1 VSKGGGGGSMTRG
14 GNQGGYGQQQGGG
27 FGRQGGGFGS
37 QGGGI
42 VANNYGQQGG
52 GYGGGSQFPSRGNA
66 KGGLGGSMGSQGG
79 FGGRYGNQGGY
90 GGGYGRQGQS
100 SEPFDQIGFPE
111 QRFGNQ
117 GGFSTPPPPPRGGMG
132 GYGQRGGYGQQS
144 SYGGKGGL
152 APPPTSG
159 LYGQGRYGS
168 SQPRNPYQSSPRN
181 YGDMGRTALG
191 GKGGNQ
197 NPPPQQGGGF
207 STPPPPPR
215 RGGGFG
221 DNGGTAT
228 NGMDINPPRGGM
240 GGSMGGK
247 GGMGNTRGGGGMGG
261 QYQAPYMPTAVDT
274 GESNGGTATNGMDI
288 NPKPQIDPASLYSDP
303 NMGGGGGGNDD
314 QVIYRGGSKGFYD
327 RNPGQFIDLESLSG
341 INPLGS
347 SSDPNMGGGGG
358 ERMVRGPN
366 GNMYKPNEL
375 PSNMRM
381 EVDTGPRAAIS
392 GPRAVFADDYILKP
406 SDQGYMTND
415 LPRPMLNN
423 AVPQKPQID
432 PASLYSDPNMG
443 MGGKG
448 GQQLPQMRTQ
458 GPESLRM
465 QGTPLQQ
472 IRTQGPDNIGG
483 GRMQPQPMPSIFAP
497 QQPSGP
503 PAQPA
508 FQGTLGNQIMRQ
520 VFNQPDNLNFGG
532 GDLQRQQAMAMEA
545 AEQFMAVER
554 PAMMSGIGSMGQIR
568 RR

>member
-240 GGSMGGK
+240 GGSMGGGE
-247 GGMGNTRGGGGMGG
+247 GGRNYTDPTTGNEM
-261 QYQAPYMPTAVDT
+261 YQPPMPTVPEGTMQRMVMPPAI
-274 GESNGGTATNGMDI
+274 NTATGQP
-288 NPKPQIDPASLYSDP
+288 NPFGGFSDL
-303 NMGGGGGGNDD
+303 N
-314 QVIYRGGSKGFYD
+314 
-327 RNPGQFIDLESLSG
+327 
-341 INPLGS
+341 
-347 SSDPNMGGGGG
+347 
-358 ERMVRGPN
+358 
-366 GNMYKPNEL
+366 
-375 PSNMRM
+375 
-381 EVDTGPRAAIS
+381 AA
-392 GPRAVFADDYILKP
+392 
-406 SDQGYMTND
+406 
-415 LPRPMLNN
+415 LN
-423 AVPQKPQID
+423 KPQID

-532 GDLQRQQAMAMEA
+532 GDLQRQQAMANEA
-545 AEQFMAVER
+545 AQMFQSQQNQDYVAR
-554 PAMMSGIGSMGQIR
+554 PAIMSGIGSMGQIR

>member
-197 NPPPQQGGGF
+197 NPPPQQGGIGN
-207 STPPPPPR
+207 TGVA
-215 RGGGFG
+215 GGSMYDSSDPYYNNTGVA
-221 DNGGTAT
+221 GGRTL
-228 NGMDINPPRGGM
+228 PRGGM

-247 GGMGNTRGGGGMGG
+247 GGMGGMGG
-261 QYQAPYMPTAVDT
+261 SIPFAP
-274 GESNGGTATNGMDI
+274 
-288 NPKPQIDPASLYSDP
+288 PASAYIPPAVGGGAPMDENTRRRIEGGMNGP
-303 NMGGGGGGNDD
+303 NMGGGGGG
-314 QVIYRGGSKGFYD
+314 
-327 RNPGQFIDLESLSG
+327 RNYT
-341 INPLGS
+341 
-347 SSDPNMGGGGG
+347 DPTTGNEMYQPPMPTVPEGTMQ
-358 ERMVRGPN
+358 RMVMPPAINTATGQPN
-366 GNMYKPNEL
+366 PFGGFSDLN
-375 PSNMRM
+375 
-381 EVDTGPRAAIS
+381 AA
-392 GPRAVFADDYILKP
+392 
-406 SDQGYMTND
+406 
-415 LPRPMLNN
+415 LN
-423 AVPQKPQID
+423 KPQID

-448 GQQLPQMRTQ
+448 GQPPRNEAVYEAGVEKYGAQYTNQD
-458 GPESLRM
+458 
-465 QGTPLQQ
+465 GTYNGENYGKNNEDFQNRN
-472 IRTQGPDNIGG
+472 IRV
-483 GRMQPQPMPSIFAP
+483 P

-508 FQGTLGNQIMRQ
+508 FQGTLGNQNMRQ
-520 VFNQPDNLNFGG
+520 VFNQPASQFIPEQYGMAIQPNNQQMQQAQQFQAGESA
-532 GDLQRQQAMAMEA
+532 RQQAANMGLNAQQQEEASRQA
-545 AEQFMAVER
+545 AEQFRDVER